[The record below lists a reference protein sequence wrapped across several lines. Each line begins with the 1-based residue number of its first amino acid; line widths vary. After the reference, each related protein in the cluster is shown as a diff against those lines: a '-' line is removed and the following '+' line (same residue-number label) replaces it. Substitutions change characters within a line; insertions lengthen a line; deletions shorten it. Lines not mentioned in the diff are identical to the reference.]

1 MIKSGSRAEI
11 AGFTTMEDPGNARL
25 EALQRVEELMVAKD
39 YEVRRLE
46 VWKLRERANRDVVNE
61 LRFGSAGDRLRAQ
74 NETWAMVSEDLM
86 LDLSPQQSEGM
97 ILREQTDLR
106 AKITEAQNRIQE
118 IDVAIKTANAA
129 FVAANTR

>member
-1 MIKSGSRAEI
+1 
-11 AGFTTMEDPGNARL
+11 MEDPGNARL